1 MDGRRGIPAVF
12 KKYIV
17 QLCQLHFQQAILR
30 KTTQRP
36 KSELGMLL
44 KLAVKQFIKERWSRE
59 LFTEIYDYLSIN
71 YKAYLDEKN
80 EQENYTHKEMRAAM
94 RSIKTASL
102 YLFSNLDY
110 PQLNIPNTTNRIDG
124 GVNPKLKE
132 LVRNHRGMNLQ
143 RRDKL
148 IQVLLASLGKK

>member
-12 KKYIV
+12 KRYIV
-17 QLCQLHFQQAILR
+17 QLCQFHFQQSILK

-44 KLAVKQFIKERWSRE
+44 KFIAKQFIKERWSRE
-59 LFTEIYDYLSIN
+59 LFTEIYETLSIN
-71 YKAYLDEKN
+71 YKPYLEEKN
-80 EQENYTHKEMRAAM
+80 EQENYIHKEMRTAM
-94 RSIKTASL
+94 RSLKTSL
-102 YLFSNLDY
+102 PCLFSNLDY
-110 PQLNIPNTTNRIDG
+110 PQLNIPNTTNHIDG

-132 LVRNHRGMNLQ
+132 LVRNHRGMKLQ

-148 IQVLLASLGKK
+148 IQVLLTGLGKN